1 MIDVTF
7 ERSPWEICADS
18 LKQGQTFSAVRFLT
32 LLEREDEASVEEAFE
47 VLRQKRIALD
57 LADLPMSYGSGDLEQ
72 QLRREEA
79 LVKSGNLLENL
90 AEGEPLRAYLEEI
103 AMIPA
108 AGDPE
113 LLALQYVEG
122 DESAAQRLSDLCM
135 SRVVEAAGKL
145 TGRGVLLMD
154 LIQEGSLGLWEGIL
168 AYSEGEFLPHIDWWI
183 RQGMVQAVVLQSR
196 SGGVL
201 DTIRK
206 NMEAFREAD
215 QRLLTQLGRN
225 PTLEEIALELG
236 ISPEEAEVLQDLIR
250 SAREMER
257 VTRVPEK
264 HEDEEEEA
272 VEDTAAFKARRRV
285 LDMLSGLNEQ
295 EAKVVTLRFGLE
307 SGKPLT
313 AQETGLKLGMTA
325 EEVVALETA
334 ALIKMRK
341 EEENS

>member
-18 LKQGQTFSAVRFLT
+18 LKQGQTLSVMRFLS
-32 LLEREDEASVEEAFE
+32 LLDREDEQMVEEAFD
-47 VLRQKRIALD
+47 VLREKHITLD
-57 LADLPMSYGSGDLEQ
+57 ITELPLNYGSGELEQ

-90 AEGEPLRAYLEEI
+90 AEGEPLKAYLEEL
-103 AMIPA
+103 AGIPV

-113 LLALQYVEG
+113 VLALAYAGG
-122 DESAAQRLSDLCM
+122 DEAAAQRLSELCM
-135 SRVVEAAGKL
+135 SRVVQVAKEF
-145 TGRGVLLMD
+145 TGRGVLLLD

-168 AYSEGEFLPHIDWWI
+168 AYTQGEFLPHADWWI
-183 RQGMVQAVVLQSR
+183 RQGMIRAVVMQSR

-201 DTIRK
+201 DSMRR

-215 QRLLTQLGRN
+215 QRLLTELGRN

-250 SAREMER
+250 SAREMEK

-264 HEDEEEEA
+264 NEEEEEEA
-272 VEDTAAFKARRRV
+272 VEDTAAFKARQRV
-285 LDMLSGLNEQ
+285 LDMLSGLTEQ
-295 EAKVVTLRFGLE
+295 EAKVVTLRFGLDN
-307 SGKPLT
+307 GKPLT

-325 EEVVALETA
+325 DEVVALEAA